1 MVIVLAIFIS
11 IFAHALNNAWPLL
24 NLPLGSLTII
34 QFIVVFLWSMIG
46 FLAIAGFLFVISWW
60 IKNGILFKPNKWSA
74 TWFLFGVI
82 RWILISG
89 LFYVFFILEADIKN
103 GNSIFNGSPWLGSI
117 SFLLLSL
124 GIYVKLT
131 YLRAWWELKRVPPEL
146 LKTIDLNFDNYEIN
160 FDPVAHKLAL
170 LRQKEWN

>member
-89 LFYVFFILEADIKN
+89 LFNDFTMKEKNKPKCIGYFFTM
-103 GNSIFNGSPWLGSI
+103 P
-117 SFLLLSL
+117 
-124 GIYVKLT
+124 
-131 YLRAWWELKRVPPEL
+131 
-146 LKTIDLNFDNYEIN
+146 KTRL
-160 FDPVAHKLAL
+160 
-170 LRQKEWN
+170 